1 MMSRCAAL
9 QKHWPGLPGVISPVV
24 WSAFALLGLLLPTY
38 HDAASGLWK
47 LEEHAYAPLLTALSF
62 CLLYYRGRSL
72 GWVPDAGVPV
82 AGMALL
88 SSGALLYAV
97 GRSQHIDFFEL
108 GACIPLIAGMIA
120 LLGGRPAL
128 RALRF
133 PLLFMLLAL
142 PYPGWVIDS
151 LTGPLKEL
159 IAIGAEHA
167 LYAAGYPIARS
178 GVVLGIGPYRLM
190 VADACSGL
198 HSLIFLSAL
207 GLLYLHLTGRR
218 TALHRSILVVSLVP
232 IALLANFFRVLILLL
247 LTYYFGDAVGQSFWH
262 DLTGLALFVTAFVV
276 LIGMDGAL
284 SLLIAKPA
292 ERLEEQRKHCATG
305 TWMQAGRER
314 GRSLAFS
321 LVLLAAAFGAS
332 ALSPTQSMAAKRSV
346 PDLNSAIPERLG
358 DWTMEN
364 QALLPLVSPDL
375 QASVQRIYGQ
385 TVSRVYVNGRGE
397 RIMLAIAYGADQSGS
412 ELQVHRPE
420 YCYKAQG
427 FSLTNSVDGHI
438 STAAGQLP
446 VRRLVARLG
455 SRIES
460 VTYWMTVGNETALPG
475 VSRKLAQLGYGLRG
489 QIADGMLIRI
499 SSLGVDS
506 AKAYRLHQAFVAD
519 LELALPENL
528 GFVLARPSSKPGAG
542 RGAST

>member
-1 MMSRCAAL
+1 MMNRYAAL
-9 QKHWPGLPGVISPVV
+9 SKQWPGLPQGLSLFFWPV
-24 WSAFALLGLLLPTY
+24 SALLFLLLPTY

-62 CLLYYRGRSL
+62 GLLFYRLRN
-72 GWVPDAGVPV
+72 VKPAPDAGFPA
-82 AGMALL
+82 AGLLLL
-88 SSGALLYAV
+88 SSGLVMYAV
-97 GRSQHIDFFEL
+97 GRSQHVDLLEL
-108 GACIPLIAGMIA
+108 GALIPLMAGMIA
-120 LLGGRPAL
+120 TLGGRPAL

-133 PLLFMLLAL
+133 PLLFLLFSL

-151 LTGPLKEL
+151 LTSPLKEL
-159 IAIGAEHA
+159 IAAGAESL

-178 GVVLGIGPYRLM
+178 GVVLGLGPYRLM

-218 TALHRSILVVSLVP
+218 TALHGGILVLALVP

-262 DLTGLALFVTAFVV
+262 DLTGLALFMSAFVV

-284 SLLIAKPA
+284 SLLMRKPA
-292 ERLEEQRKHCATG
+292 VRLEERGAAAGATRPPG
-305 TWMQAGRER
+305 EKRV
-314 GRSLAFS
+314 RSLAVS
-321 LVLLAAAFGAS
+321 LALLAAVFGANT
-332 ALSPTQSMAAKRSV
+332 LTPTQSMAARRPL
-346 PDLNSAIPERLG
+346 PDLNAGIPEKLG
-358 DWTMEN
+358 NWAMEN

-375 QASVQRIYGQ
+375 QASVQRIYSQ
-385 TVSRVYVNGRGE
+385 TVNRIYVNARGE

-427 FSLTNSVDGHI
+427 FSIADPADGRI
-438 STAAGQLP
+438 STATGELP

-455 SRIES
+455 SRIEPI
-460 VTYWMTVGNETALPG
+460 TYWMTVGNETALPG
-475 VSRKLAQLGYGLRG
+475 FARKLAQLRYGLGG

-499 SSLGVDS
+499 SSLSGDTR
-506 AKAYRLHQAFVAD
+506 KAFRLHEAFVAD
-519 LELALPENL
+519 LEKALPENL
-528 GFVLARPSSKPGAG
+528 GFVLARPSAATGAKQG
-542 RGAST
+542 NSI